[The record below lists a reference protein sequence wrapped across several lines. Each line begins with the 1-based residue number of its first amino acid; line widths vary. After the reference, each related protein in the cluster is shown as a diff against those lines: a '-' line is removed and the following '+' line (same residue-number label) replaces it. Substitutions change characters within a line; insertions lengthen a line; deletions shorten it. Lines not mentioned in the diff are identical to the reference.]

1 MRRLPPQVLLVGSIA
16 SVQFGAGIAV
26 RLFDRVGPG
35 GAVMLRLLLS
45 ALVLVA
51 LVRPSVRGKSRSAW
65 LSVLVFGLILGCM
78 NWSFYEALDRIPLG
92 IAVTIEFLG
101 PLGVALLGSRRPLDL
116 LWCLLAAAGVAVI
129 ALPGSTGD
137 VTWSGILLAG
147 FAGVLWA
154 GYILASQR
162 VGTHFPAVDGLAFS
176 LCIDALVVVPIGIH
190 DAGRELVVPSVL
202 LAGFGIAMLSSL
214 IPYSLEL
221 VALRRLR
228 ASTFGLLMSLEPAM
242 GAIAGVLVLG
252 QRLNALTLVAIGMV
266 IVASVGTTVLAKSPP
281 PAAEPGVAS
290 STGP

>member
-1 MRRLPPQVLLVGSIA
+1 MRRLPPQVLLFGSIA

-51 LVRPSVRGKSRSAW
+51 LARPSIRGRSRSAW
-65 LSVLVFGLILGCM
+65 LSVLAFGLILGVM

-137 VTWSGILLAG
+137 IAVSGILLAA
-147 FAGVLWA
+147 FAGVLWGA
-154 GYILASQR
+154 YILASQR
-162 VGTHFPAVDGLAFS
+162 VGSHFPAVDGLAFS
-176 LCIDALVVVPIGIH
+176 LCVAAFVVLPIGIH
-190 DAGRELVVPSVL
+190 DGGRELAVPSVL
-202 LAGFGIAMLSSL
+202 IAGFAIAMLSSL

-221 VALRRLR
+221 VALRRLT
-228 ASTFGLLMSLEPAM
+228 ASAFGLLMSVEPAM
-242 GAIAGVLVLG
+242 GAVAGALVLRQHLG
-252 QRLNALTLVAIGMV
+252 AATLLAIGMV
-266 IVASVGTTVLAKSPP
+266 IVASVGTTVFAKRSPP
-281 PAAEPGVAS
+281 VAEPAVGL
-290 STGP
+290 STPP